1 MSSRGFAAS
10 SGPRHVCDGEAA
22 GRAEDM
28 AQGKLV
34 IETDMTG
41 NTPTITLRFVR
52 SKGFSSDA
60 IVLREQTCM
69 PFTPSHVECVTPE
82 GTWLGQHSDGGMQAR
97 DAGYD
102 HDDVVIMNDS
112 RRCELFVELP
122 CTKEQYGAFYAKAT
136 ASIGEPYD
144 WKAILGFAVS
154 WHEHEKFHAI
164 CSAKMLLLLRACD
177 YFRWPVVVPA
187 HLVDPRDLLLMLST
201 HVKIDH

>member
-1 MSSRGFAAS
+1 MQTRPA
-10 SGPRHVCDGEAA
+10 VEIN
-22 GRAEDM
+22 
-28 AQGKLV
+28 V
-34 IETDMTG
+34 TDT
-41 NTPTITLRFVR
+41 TPTIILRFVR
-52 SKGFSSDA
+52 SKGLTSDA

-82 GTWLGQHSDGGMQAR
+82 GKWLGQRSDGGMLAR
-97 DAGYD
+97 EAGYD
-102 HDDVVIMNDS
+102 HDEVATMNDG

-122 CTKEQYGAFYAKAT
+122 STQEQHKTFYVRAA

-144 WKAILGFAVS
+144 WKAILGFAVG

-164 CSAKMLLLLRACD
+164 CSAKMLLLLRASG
-177 YFRWPVVVPA
+177 YFQWPVVVPA

>member
-1 MSSRGFAAS
+1 M
-10 SGPRHVCDGEAA
+10 

-28 AQGKLV
+28 AQIKLA
-34 IETDMTG
+34 IETKMTS
-41 NTPTITLRFVR
+41 TAPTIVLRFVR
-52 SKGFSSDA
+52 SKGFTSAA
-60 IVLREQTCM
+60 IVFREQTCM

-82 GTWLGQHSDGGMQAR
+82 GMWLGQHSDGGMQAR
-97 DAGYD
+97 KAGYD
-102 HDDVVIMNDS
+102 HSEVAIMNDG

-122 CTKEQYGAFYAKAT
+122 CTQERYNAFYAKAM

-154 WHEHEKFHAI
+154 WHEHDKFRAI

-177 YFRWPVVVPA
+177 YFQWPVVVPA